1 MDLQDTILK
10 INELQ
15 KTEKQLYATLTQNAQ
30 QVALG
35 KTNVFTE
42 QDIKQIT
49 DQINSLSTARVNL
62 YNTLSDLYKS
72 QITSESTMK
81 KSIDQQTETLQLLE
95 KELNKA
101 KKKMTELKDDKL
113 NHLKMIEITTY
124 YSKQYDAQ
132 KQLMQLIAAFG
143 ICLFISM
150 YLQFNLLTTL
160 IVIVGILWIGYRI
173 INMSMRDN
181 ENYDEFNFF
190 PKPSTSGNG
199 DNPIGFH
206 AKGLGLSNV
215 CIGSICCNEGTI
227 WDDKLGCVVKTV
239 EK

>member
-1 MDLQDTILK
+1 MDLQDTITK

-15 KTEKQLYATLTQNAQ
+15 QTEKQLYASLTQNAQ

-42 QDIKQIT
+42 ADIKQIT
-49 DQINSLSTARVNL
+49 DQINSLSAARVNL

-81 KSIDQQTETLQLLE
+81 KSIDQQTETLQILE
-95 KELNKA
+95 KELNRSKS
-101 KKKMTELKDDKL
+101 KMTALKDEKL

-143 ICLFISM
+143 VCLFISM
-150 YLQFNLLTTL
+150 YLQFSILTTL
-160 IVIVGILWIGYRI
+160 IVVVGIVWIGYRI
-173 INMSMRDN
+173 LNMSMRDN

-190 PKPSTSGNG
+190 PKPSTSGI
-199 DNPIGFH
+199 DDHPIGFH
-206 AKGLGLSNV
+206 ARGLGLHNI
-215 CIGSICCNEGTI
+215 CIGSVCCNEGTI
-227 WDDKLGCVVKTV
+227 WDHKLGCVVKN
-239 EK
+239 K

>member
-1 MDLQDTILK
+1 MDLQDTITK

-15 KTEKQLYATLTQNAQ
+15 QTEKQLYASLTKNAE

-35 KTNVFTE
+35 KSNVFTE
-42 QDIKQIT
+42 DDVQQIT
-49 DQINSLSTARVNL
+49 EQINSLSAARVNL
-62 YNTLSDLYKS
+62 YNTLSDLYKA

-81 KSIDQQTETLQLLE
+81 ASIDQQTETLQLLE
-95 KELNKA
+95 QELNRSKQ
-101 KKKMTELKDDKL
+101 KMTAIKDEKL

-143 ICLFISM
+143 IVLFISM
-150 YLQFNLLTTL
+150 YFQLTMLTN
-160 IVIVGILWIGYRI
+160 VIVFVGIIWIGYRI
-173 INMSMRDN
+173 LNMAMRDN

-190 PKPSTSGNG
+190 IPPESGEG
-199 DNPIGFH
+199 SNPIGITGPGIG
-206 AKGLGLSNV
+206 KV
-215 CIGSICCNEGTI
+215 CIGSVCCNQGTV
-227 WDDKLGCVVKTV
+227 WDDKLGCVV

>member
-1 MDLQDTILK
+1 MDLQDTITK

-15 KTEKQLYATLTQNAQ
+15 NTEKQLYATLTQNAQ

-42 QDIKQIT
+42 GDIKQIT
-49 DQINSLSTARVNL
+49 DQINSLSAARVNL

-95 KELNKA
+95 EELNKS
-101 KKKMTELKDDKL
+101 KKKMTALKDEKL

-132 KQLMQLIAAFG
+132 KRLMQIVAGLG
-143 ICLFISM
+143 ICLFLS
-150 YLQFNLLTTL
+150 LL
-160 IVIVGILWIGYRI
+160 IILVQVFWK
-173 INMSMRDN
+173 
-181 ENYDEFNFF
+181 E
-190 PKPSTSGNG
+190 
-199 DNPIGFH
+199 
-206 AKGLGLSNV
+206 
-215 CIGSICCNEGTI
+215 
-227 WDDKLGCVVKTV
+227 
-239 EK
+239 

>member
-1 MDLQDTILK
+1 MDLQDTITK

-15 KTEKQLYATLTQNAQ
+15 NTEKQLYATLTKNAE

-35 KTNVFTE
+35 RTNVFTE
-42 QDIKQIT
+42 EEIEQMT
-49 DQINSLSTARVNL
+49 AQINSLSAARVNL
-62 YNTLSDLYKS
+62 YNTLSDLYKA

-81 KSIDQQTETLQLLE
+81 ASIDQQTETLQLLE
-95 KELNKA
+95 TELNQS
-101 KKKMTELKDDKL
+101 KKKMSALKDEKL

-132 KQLMQLIAAFG
+132 KRIMQLIAGFG

-150 YLQFNLLTTL
+150 YFELDALTTL
-160 IVIVGILWIGYRI
+160 IVLVGIVWIGYRLL
-173 INMSMRDN
+173 NMLMRDN

-190 PKPSTSGNG
+190 YPPETGGTN
-199 DNPIGFH
+199 NPR
-206 AKGLGLSNV
+206 GLSGKGIGKV
-215 CIGSICCNEGTI
+215 CIGSVCCNKGTV
-227 WDDKLGCVVKTV
+227 WDTQLGCVI

>member
-1 MDLQDTILK
+1 MDLQDTIDK

-15 KTEKQLYATLTQNAQ
+15 NTEKLLYASLTQNAQ

-42 QDIKQIT
+42 GDIKQIT
-49 DQINSLSTARVNL
+49 DQINSLSAARVNL
-62 YNTLSDLYKS
+62 YNTLSELYKS
-72 QITSESTMK
+72 QMTSESTMK
-81 KSIDQQTETLQLLE
+81 NSIDQQTETLQLLE
-95 KELNKA
+95 KELNRS

-132 KQLMQLIAAFG
+132 KQLMQIIAAFG

-150 YLQFNLLTTL
+150 YFQFTMLTTL
-160 IVIVGILWIGYRI
+160 IVIVGIVWIGYRI
-173 INMSMRDN
+173 LNMSMRDN

-190 PKPSTSGNG
+190 SKPSTSGVN

-206 AKGLGLSNV
+206 ARGLGLNNM
-215 CIGSICCNEGTI
+215 CIGSVCCNEGTI
-227 WDDKLGCVVKTV
+227 WDDKLGCVVK
-239 EK
+239 